1 MITMIAAV
9 STNGILGVDGKIPWM
24 GKYSADMKRFKSL
37 TSGGTVIMGTK
48 TWHSIGGKP
57 LPNRTNMII
66 SASLNECDL
75 PAGASIHNRP
85 QRAMIASK
93 YTDPTKNIWVIGGAS
108 IYLQSMSLVDYIDLT
123 IIPEYV
129 EAYHTHD
136 IVRFPW
142 INPNKFELESKLDG
156 EQGLI
161 HLKYRALDK
170 IG

>member
-9 STNGILGVDGKIPWM
+9 STNGILGVDGHIPWM

-37 TSGGTVIMGTK
+37 TTGGTIIMGTK
-48 TWHSIGGKP
+48 TWHSMGGKP
-57 LPNRTNMII
+57 LPNRTNMIV
-66 SASLNECDL
+66 SASLHECDL
-75 PAGASIHNRP
+75 PTGVTIHNRP
-85 QRAMIASK
+85 QQAIIASRWNE
-93 YTDPTKNIWVIGGAS
+93 PTKDIWVIGGAS
-108 IYLQSMSLVDYIDLT
+108 IYLQSMILVDYIDLT

-129 EAYHTHD
+129 EAYHTRD

-142 INPNKFELESKLDG
+142 INPTKFELESKTNG

-161 HLKYRALDK
+161 HLKYKALDK